1 MTKPKEA
8 AALDPRIAALK
19 QIIDGQDR
27 MLRVQAEQIR
37 VAGRQLHYL
46 ATVAGVSN
54 EFDALKRE
62 GAKVIADIM
71 NPAQPVPDPAD
82 QAPSETTDQAA
93 TPETFDDPRR
103 PGLTPGSVNGVPAQ
117 MTDTPLAPGATLP
130 TQPFTNLVDVTAP
143 VAGTETHVDPSQTK
157 IETDV
162 RVGDP
167 MANADSP
174 QGYAFPLTGPFT
186 QEGAA
191 MVGTTTSP
199 GLPVGSPERTMAS
212 LRLAKLRREAGLI
225 DGDDFAQG
233 AKIEA
238 TAGLTLDAINVEIAT
253 LEALR
258 RAASKKEARRPQ
270 TGSVPRQVTAE
281 RAAPSLVGAP
291 RGTGFTV
298 SAASYD
304 DDASDLFLD

>member
-1 MTKPKEA
+1 MNQPKEA
-8 AALDPRIAALK
+8 AALDPRIAALQ
-19 QIIDGQDR
+19 QIIDQQDR
-27 MLRVQAEQIR
+27 MLRVQAEQIK

-46 ATVAGVSN
+46 ATVAGVGK

-82 QAPSETTDQAA
+82 APPSETTDQAA

-117 MTDTPLAPGATLP
+117 MTDTPLQPGVTVP
-130 TQPFTNLVDVTAP
+130 TQPFNNLVDVTAP
-143 VAGTETHVDPSQTK
+143 VAGTETHVPNEQTR

-167 MANADSP
+167 MANANSP
-174 QGYAFPLTGPFT
+174 QGYAFPLTGPFA
-186 QEGAA
+186 QDGAA
-191 MVGTTTSP
+191 TVGTTTSP
-199 GLPVGSPERTMAS
+199 GLPVGGGSERTMAS
-212 LRLAKLRREAGLI
+212 LRLAKLRREAGLSEE
-225 DGDDFAQG
+225 DEFLGG

-238 TAGLTLDAINVEIAT
+238 TAGLSLEAINVEITT
-253 LEALR
+253 LEGI
-258 RAASKKEARRPQ
+258 RAVSTKKEGRRPQ
-270 TGSVPRQVTAE
+270 GGALPRQVTAE
-281 RAAPSLVGAP
+281 RAAPSLVGS
-291 RGTGFTV
+291 R
-298 SAASYD
+298 AALTATASFEA